1 MKLVINYDFFN
12 AILDVNEGY
21 TLMKIVRNNKK
32 LMVFETSMFFLSD
45 FLVTRSIP
53 KSLVITLVQDCG
65 ALTGYY
71 YALKNDKNDL
81 YEEIAI
87 NHLKKLS
94 IKLKDIYVNTDYN
107 LLLQSELLEKN
118 YKIHLNKSVIP
129 EIIENKYVLVPT
141 YDFNNNIKNICID
154 QEHIIGTNEYVLS
167 VGSPKKQLKLVY
179 NNI

>member
-21 TLMKIVRNNKK
+21 TPMKIVRNDKK
-32 LMVFETSMFFLSD
+32 VLAIFEASFFALNYGVTKRLPDSLFLLLLQTSSFFGGCYAYYKMNDYDLFKERS
-45 FLVTRSIP
+45 TRRLKELAIY
-53 KSLVITLVQDCG
+53 LN
-65 ALTGYY
+65 
-71 YALKNDKNDL
+71 KND
-81 YEEIAI
+81 I
-87 NHLKKLS
+87 NT
-94 IKLKDIYVNTDYN
+94 NYN

-118 YKIHLNKSVIP
+118 YKFHLNKSVIP

-154 QEHIIGTNEYVLS
+154 QEHIIGTDKYVLS